1 MASRQTQF
9 ALEKMVP
16 EFTAYKRAKVFQPE
30 ELVKLVRRRKE
41 FEEKLNADLPPL
53 RLFLQYI
60 MHLHSTYKLAADRWV
75 QLGNS
80 KEELFEEARSVYV
93 RASGVVDL
101 AIRRYRGNPE
111 AWQALL
117 ELLGRIK
124 MLDKRATVAQLY
136 LQTFPSDAEPWILA
150 AHIAEETE
158 GITHARSIY
167 QQAVKSIGL
176 LSGVTL
182 NGRYHGSGRSG
193 IANTETNK
201 RIVEVAI
208 RRKLDSVRAST
219 DPQLMLS
226 PWKRYSSLIINWA
239 CFEVRHIAALRGKH
253 NEKNYLSDYIIDKRF
268 DGSPYMQKILQ
279 GELVAIVLMRGII
292 AALSVTKLP
301 GIPDSIEF
309 DLLSAYEQ
317 GKMPYLDHPTEYR
330 AICYT
335 SIDRILSSPLVE
347 AFLKDVY
354 EALEPIC
361 VQNKWVSW
369 WTGRVL
375 NWALQKTATTL
386 QRAIETEELSVLKRY
401 QVETSAIHQSA
412 FDWLRH
418 LNNNDYS
425 NDPLRNVAD
434 SISLEDLQRLQERI
448 STAMLDLTET
458 QHKDLD
464 VQNLE

>member
-16 EFTAYKRAKVFQPE
+16 EFTAYKRSKVFQPD

-60 MHLHSTYKLAADRWV
+60 MHLHSTYKLVVDRWV
-75 QLGNS
+75 KLGNS
-80 KEELFEEARSVYV
+80 KEELFEEARSVYA

-124 MLDKRATVAQLY
+124 MLDKQATVAQLY

-226 PWKRYSSLIINWA
+226 PWKRYSLLVINWA
-239 CFEVRHIAALRGKH
+239 CFEVRHIAALRGKY
-253 NEKNYLSDYIIDKRF
+253 NEQNYLSDYIIDKQF
-268 DGSPYMQKILQ
+268 DGSPHMQKVLQ
-279 GELVAIVLMRGII
+279 GELVAIVLRRGII
-292 AALSVTKLP
+292 AALSINRLP
-301 GIPDSIEF
+301 SIPDNVEF

-330 AICYT
+330 AVCYA
-335 SIDRILSSPLVE
+335 SVNSILSSPVAE
-347 AFLKDVY
+347 AFLKDAY
-354 EALEPIC
+354 EVLEPIC

-375 NWALQKTATTL
+375 NWALQKTATAL
-386 QRAIETEELSVLKRY
+386 QKAIETKELSILKRY
-401 QVETSAIHQSA
+401 QVETKAVHQSA
-412 FDWLRH
+412 FDWLG
-418 LNNNDYS
+418 NPGNDDYGD
-425 NDPLRNVAD
+425 DPLRNVAD

-448 STAMLDLTET
+448 STMIPDLTET
-458 QHKDLD
+458 
-464 VQNLE
+464 

>member
-1 MASRQTQF
+1 
-9 ALEKMVP
+9 
-16 EFTAYKRAKVFQPE
+16 
-30 ELVKLVRRRKE
+30 
-41 FEEKLNADLPPL
+41 
-53 RLFLQYI
+53 

-158 GITHARSIY
+158 GVTHARSIY

-226 PWKRYSSLIINWA
+226 P
-239 CFEVRHIAALRGKH
+239 G
-253 NEKNYLSDYIIDKRF
+253 SD
-268 DGSPYMQKILQ
+268 IL
-279 GELVAIVLMRGII
+279 
-292 AALSVTKLP
+292 
-301 GIPDSIEF
+301 
-309 DLLSAYEQ
+309 
-317 GKMPYLDHPTEYR
+317 H
-330 AICYT
+330 
-335 SIDRILSSPLVE
+335 LSSIGP
-347 AFLKDVY
+347 ASRCG
-354 EALEPIC
+354 I
-361 VQNKWVSW
+361 
-369 WTGRVL
+369 
-375 NWALQKTATTL
+375 
-386 QRAIETEELSVLKRY
+386 
-401 QVETSAIHQSA
+401 
-412 FDWLRH
+412 
-418 LNNNDYS
+418 
-425 NDPLRNVAD
+425 
-434 SISLEDLQRLQERI
+434 
-448 STAMLDLTET
+448 
-458 QHKDLD
+458 
-464 VQNLE
+464 